1 MPAGITPI
9 ALALVMDLPVV
20 KGTGGVYRPIQMGGG
35 GTVFPHRELGEARP
49 RKLENMVLS
58 R

>member
-9 ALALVMDLPVV
+9 ALALVMDLPLV
-20 KGTGGVYRPIQMGGG
+20 KGTGGIYRPIQIGG
-35 GTVFPHRELGEARP
+35 GTVFPCRELGEARP